1 MARSFSAVKV
11 SKMSQK
17 DQILKVTEEVAGLRA
32 QMELVR
38 GGLDR
43 NVEAT
48 CALRED
54 FQRLR
59 GEINGRLP
67 ALQERVEQL
76 VAQVTDHHEA
86 EKDYHARLQVHEQA
100 LAAITRDLAGKADG
114 KANETEHGRLWL
126 ALRLFFY
133 GTLVALMALLLERVL
148 R

>member
-1 MARSFSAVKV
+1 MT
-11 SKMSQK
+11 QK
-17 DQILKVTEEVAGLRA
+17 DQVLRVSEEVAGLRA

-38 GGLDR
+38 GGLER
-43 NVEAT
+43 NVEST
-48 CALRED
+48 NALRED

-59 GEINGRLP
+59 GELNGRLP

-76 VAQVTDHHEA
+76 VEQITNHHES

-100 LAAITRDLAGKADG
+100 LASLTQDVSGKADAE
-114 KANETEHGRLWL
+114 ANATEHGRLWL

-133 GTLVALMALLLERVL
+133 GTLVALLGLLLERVL